1 MPNNH
6 FTVVIQAAAPILVT
20 VEEPDANP
28 IDLSIA
34 PPPSIEVQIPA
45 GYLGPRGFSAYQLAV
60 ANGFV
65 GTEAEWLDSLTGVI
79 GPMGESVTT
88 VVLTEAEYLALSAE
102 AQLNPLIF
110 YIIPE

>member
-1 MPNNH
+1 MANNH

-28 IDLSIA
+28 LEFSLT
-34 PPPSIEVQIPA
+34 PPPGIEVQIPA

-65 GTEAEWLDSLTGVI
+65 GTEQEWLDSLTGET

-88 VVLTEAEYLALSAE
+88 VVLSEAEYLALSPE